1 MILTLTPNP
10 AIDLTYRVAGLTP
23 GESHRVPEALTRA
36 GGKGINVSR
45 VLAAQGVETRIVA
58 TRGGDT
64 GDQLQSELV
73 ADKIPSRLIPVQAD
87 TRRTI
92 ALVDE
97 VSGLTS
103 IFNERGLALSA
114 AEWQSLASVVADE
127 LAGADILVASGS
139 LPPGAPGDF
148 YPGVIALAG
157 HLGVPAIIDTSGA
170 GLLSAASA
178 GAELLKPNRAELL
191 EATGERELSAGA
203 RVLLRLGAKRLLVSD
218 GENGMLAFESGV
230 VGHLSAS
237 LPEVLPGNP
246 TGAGDA
252 AVAGAASIMAK
263 ARQAG
268 ESVNLEEMLRRAA
281 AWGSAAVLMP
291 GAGEISMRWTELE
304 ATLILE
310 EHH

>member
-1 MILTLTPNP
+1 MTPNP
-10 AIDLTYRVAGLTP
+10 AIDLTYRVNGLVP
-23 GESHRVPEALTRA
+23 GESHRVPAPLNRA

-45 VLAAQGVETRIVA
+45 VLHSQGISSRIVA
-58 TRGGDT
+58 TAGGQT
-64 GDQLQSELV
+64 GEQLATELRS
-73 ADKIPSRLIPVQAD
+73 DGLSLRLIPVQSD

-97 VSGLTS
+97 ASGLTS
-103 IFNERGLALSA
+103 IFNERGLELDA
-114 AEWQSLASVVADE
+114 AEWQSVADVVADE
-127 LAGADILVASGS
+127 LVGAQILVASGS
-139 LPPGAPGDF
+139 LPPGAPADF
-148 YPGVIALAG
+148 YPGLIALAR
-157 HLGVPAIIDTSGA
+157 HLGVSAVIDTSGA

-218 GENGMLAFESGV
+218 GENGMLAFENGV
-230 VGHLSAS
+230 AGHLSAR
-237 LPEVLPGNP
+237 LPEPLSGNP

-252 AVAGAASIMAK
+252 AVAGAASIMAE
-263 ARQAG
+263 ARQAAKP
-268 ESVNLEEMLRRAA
+268 VVLEQMLRRAA

-291 GAGEISMRWTELE
+291 GAGEISERWTELE